1 MDERTLLLAEDTAA
15 ALAGTPFE
23 HAVDHLV
30 ASYETGDFS
39 AGVRLLDRVAVV
51 ADELAHHP
59 DVHVRWGSITFELR
73 SHDVGGVTRR
83 DVELAQRIHAL
94 ASD

>member
-1 MDERTLLLAEDTAA
+1 MDDRTLLLASETAA
-15 ALAGTPFE
+15 ELEGTPFE

-51 ADELAHHP
+51 ADELNHHP

-83 DVELAQRIHAL
+83 DVELARRIHAL